1 MKMHKGMHSIASEW
15 SWQTV
20 LSFFC
25 FSLFQ
30 VHDFGRNCGCL
41 LIWRWMQQCSCSS
54 IFPIFADSS
63 WRGNRE
69 ETSLSQITCNGQLQI
84 SHFISVFIS
93 VLLSLPCV
101 GILLRTFLSLPPNTH
116 LHFDLHEKHTTFP
129 LVPAFLH
136 SFSNERRKDEQS
148 TRKGSSLC
156 IHNHNQLFVIPTEY
170 KDGHKLKFRV

>member
-1 MKMHKGMHSIASEW
+1 MHKGMHSIASEW

-30 VHDFGRNCGCL
+30 VHDLGRNCGSL

-101 GILLRTFLSLPPNTH
+101 GILLRTFLSLPPQHSPPFWPSWEAHNLSLSSCFLTFF
-116 LHFDLHEKHTTFP
+116 LKWEKKGWAEHQKGQLP
-129 LVPAFLH
+129 LY
-136 SFSNERRKDEQS
+136 S
-148 TRKGSSLC
+148 
-156 IHNHNQLFVIPTEY
+156 
-170 KDGHKLKFRV
+170 